1 MTDEFQGTGFPM
13 LPFWQVTFWTT
24 RRADAF
30 DQHCSRSQLPA

>member
-1 MTDEFQGTGFPM
+1 MAARRCARGAQLA

-30 DQHCSRSQLPA
+30 DQHCSGR